1 MMTINCPKCNA
12 AMQVDESAAGQ
23 TVQCYACQTPFQ
35 VPAAAPVAAAP
46 VAAAPAAAPAA
57 PAAPAG
63 PNAAQAALAN
73 AQAQAAA
80 VAGKALSS
88 LTGGT
93 DKLMQSK
100 FGKYLPIWISLVALI
115 LAIVS
120 LVLIIFCDGGSSKEF
135 NFSGDAETTAERIFA
150 AMIDE
155 KCEGVDEEAYFWQK
169 FRSDVLGDAEYEVL
183 EDEDGEYAV
192 VLIKSEANGKA
203 ICRVVSLVKN
213 DDGKWILSDDLEDAD
228 EDWLEEV
235 GEKARKHLEK
245 DESRDIKY
253 DNID

>member
-46 VAAAPAAAPAA
+46 AAA

-135 NFSGDAETTAERIFA
+135 DFSGDAETTAERIFA

-155 KCEGVDEEAYFWQK
+155 NCEGVDEKAYFWQK

-183 EDEDGEYAV
+183 EDEDGEHAV
-192 VLIKSEANGKA
+192 VLVESKANGKT
-203 ICRVVSLVKN
+203 ICQVICLVKN
-213 DDGKWILSDDLEDAD
+213 DDGKWILSDDFEDAD
-228 EDWLEEV
+228 RDWLREI
-235 GEKARKHLEK
+235 GEKMNKHMEK